1 VAPDSASDGTGL
13 SMLVF
18 ESEPRRNPNNGRA
31 NIEIREVVANA

>member
-1 VAPDSASDGTGL
+1 
-13 SMLVF
+13 MLVF